1 MRNGGE
7 TANLAESEIDLAAAC
22 EFGMVPAPVTS
33 TECERTPPRVRPVLT
48 RLVRAGLV
56 IIAAGL
62 VGMFWVAVAIDPFD
76 AQGQPLTM
84 GSHRQLGLPPCNF
97 VKITG
102 LPCPSCGMTT
112 SFALLMH
119 GEIAASLRAN
129 AVGTLLA
136 AFLLGLI
143 PWSLFSAA
151 RGRWLWIRSAETWL
165 LYAVIVFIGLAL
177 VRWGIVL
184 VWHWWK

>member
-33 TECERTPPRVRPVLT
+33 TECERVLPRVRPVLT
-48 RLVRAGLV
+48 RTVRAGLLAIV
-56 IIAAGL
+56 AAL
-62 VGMFWVAVAIDPFD
+62 IVLFWVAIAIDPYD
-76 AQGQPLTM
+76 SEGQPLTM
-84 GSHRQLGLPPCNF
+84 GSHRQLGLPACNF
-97 VKITG
+97 VKLTG

-136 AFLLGLI
+136 VALLGLI
-143 PWSLFSAA
+143 PWSMVSAV
-151 RGRWLWIRSAETWL
+151 RGRWLWIRSVETWL
-165 LYAVIVFIGLAL
+165 LYGVIVFIGLAL

-184 VWHWWK
+184 AWQWWK